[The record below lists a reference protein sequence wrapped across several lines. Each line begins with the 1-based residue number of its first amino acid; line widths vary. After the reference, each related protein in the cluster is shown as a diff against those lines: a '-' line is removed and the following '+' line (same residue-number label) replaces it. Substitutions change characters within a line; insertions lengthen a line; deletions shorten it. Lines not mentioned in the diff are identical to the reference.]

1 MIHDSHAQLVIKRPK
16 KKKRNQKNGKDLASF
31 LETINYA
38 RVPYDR
44 SKSQQVNIEQ
54 VVKL

>member
-1 MIHDSHAQLVIKRPK
+1 MSIDIKNLGRKTMHELVIKRP

-44 SKSQQVNIEQ
+44 
-54 VVKL
+54 